1 VNDEGIR
8 VLENDAVFPN
18 PRFFGT
24 FNFPRFSRISQ
35 NETPLKGVSQWYSG
49 AILTTQTFPQLPFT
63 FLSMLVI
70 CSPGFAYLECALA
83 RNPWQGNQYALV
95 FARWYG
101 MAAGREICIMNDSTP
116 PWQQIEYSS
125 GSKHPLLWIS
135 PPSPGFPDDDLLRIL
150 LAAESPVIRTTGRT
164 KEIIL
169 SAGDI
174 ESQNQIHV
182 QPEVEILLDEEDLAR
197 VCYFCLNIECVYD
210 RRFKHLSGEGYS
222 SLYQCRMVSV
232 MTCLT
237 MPSTPY
243 F

>member
-1 VNDEGIR
+1 
-8 VLENDAVFPN
+8 
-18 PRFFGT
+18 
-24 FNFPRFSRISQ
+24 
-35 NETPLKGVSQWYSG
+35 
-49 AILTTQTFPQLPFT
+49 
-63 FLSMLVI
+63 
-70 CSPGFAYLECALA
+70 
-83 RNPWQGNQYALV
+83 
-95 FARWYG
+95 
-101 MAAGREICIMNDSTP
+101 MNSSTP
-116 PWQQIEYSS
+116 PRQKIEYSS

-135 PPSPGFPDDDLLRIL
+135 PPSRGFPNDDLLRIL

-174 ESQNQIHV
+174 EAQNQIHV

-210 RRFKHLSGEGYS
+210 TEVGCRFQRLSGEGYS
-222 SLYQCRMVSV
+222 SLYQCDMVSG

-237 MPSTPY
+237 MSATPY

>member
-1 VNDEGIR
+1 MNDTGVSKFQIR
-8 VLENDAVFPN
+8 W
-18 PRFFGT
+18 
-24 FNFPRFSRISQ
+24 NFRVSWIFT
-35 NETPLKGVSQWYSG
+35 NETPLKGVSPYGPWCSG
-49 AILTTQTFPQLPFT
+49 AILTTQTCPQLPFT

-83 RNPWQGNQYALV
+83 RNLWQENQYAFV

-101 MAAGREICIMNDSTP
+101 MAAERGICVMNSSTP
-116 PWQQIEYSS
+116 PQQKIEYSS

-135 PPSPGFPDDDLLRIL
+135 PPRHGFPNDDLLGIL

-174 ESQNQIHV
+174 EAQNQIHV

-197 VCYFCLNIECVYD
+197 VCHFCLNIECVYD
-210 RRFKHLSGEGYS
+210 TEVDCRFQCLSGEGYRS
-222 SLYQCRMVSV
+222 FLRLIRRLPYGCAVSI
-232 MTCLT
+232 
-237 MPSTPY
+237 PS
-243 F
+243 

>member
-1 VNDEGIR
+1 
-8 VLENDAVFPN
+8 
-18 PRFFGT
+18 
-24 FNFPRFSRISQ
+24 
-35 NETPLKGVSQWYSG
+35 
-49 AILTTQTFPQLPFT
+49 
-63 FLSMLVI
+63 MLVI

-83 RNPWQGNQYALV
+83 RNPWQENQYAFV

-101 MAAGREICIMNDSTP
+101 MAAGRGICVMNSSTP
-116 PWQQIEYSS
+116 PRQKIEYSS

-135 PPSPGFPDDDLLRIL
+135 PPSRGFPNDDLLRIL

-174 ESQNQIHV
+174 EAQNQIHV

-210 RRFKHLSGEGYS
+210 TEVGCRFQRLSGEGYS
-222 SLYQCRMVSV
+222 SLYQCDMVSG

-237 MPSTPY
+237 MSATPY